1 MKGLKMNGNNS
12 MNDPFRKKKN
22 KTYFQLSLIAVI
34 FVVVFAV
41 IMFFAGGKNKT
52 IDYSESDFIQLKEPS
67 DDAPVA
73 VFETTEG
80 TFKAVLFKDEAPEYC
95 EFFEKLVN
103 DGYFNDTYVCT
114 LLKSGGVTGGFIGG
128 SKTKDG
134 MADENTDVT
143 MLKLEVSPN
152 VLPLKGTL
160 GSLVKQGGTFSKS
173 KAGSVFTVLN
183 DAVDIGE
190 LRENSDSEDANG
202 FKRVSGIFEQYGG
215 VPNYIQMYTFFG
227 QVYDGWEVLDKINSS
242 EIVDEDVPDSESGKN
257 YQPAAEIKFT
267 KVYMST
273 YGEENENGYNI
284 PLKDESTADGEN
296 DSAVQSSSEAA
307 DSSAE

>member
-1 MKGLKMNGNNS
+1 M
-12 MNDPFRKKKN
+12 
-22 KTYFQLSLIAVI
+22 
-34 FVVVFAV
+34 
-41 IMFFAGGKNKT
+41 
-52 IDYSESDFIQLKEPS
+52 
-67 DDAPVA
+67 
-73 VFETTEG
+73 
-80 TFKAVLFKDEAPEYC
+80 
-95 EFFEKLVN
+95 
-103 DGYFNDTYVCT
+103 
-114 LLKSGGVTGGFIGG
+114 
-128 SKTKDG
+128 
-134 MADENTDVT
+134 
-143 MLKLEVSPN
+143 
-152 VLPLKGTL
+152 
-160 GSLVKQGGTFSKS
+160 
-173 KAGSVFTVLN
+173 LN